1 MYNICVPHTWYRPE
15 KVELELWM
23 AVSCH
28 GECHELDLGL
38 EEQMLV
44 TMNHPKMV
52 LFKRRDQMMF
62 WCLQI
67 LHVILG
73 I

>member
-52 LFKRRDQMMF
+52 LFKR
-62 WCLQI
+62 
-67 LHVILG
+67 
-73 I
+73 